1 MKNSETDTFS
11 YYNVP
16 IAQFADRSIRQLLE
30 EPDNVKGLLEIADEN
45 IVARIDCNQLKE
57 AREMPQSIIEQSFQ
71 QGEARGERRGERRGE
86 MRVQRKN
93 TLRVLE
99 LRFDDVP
106 DSLVRKI
113 NAIRSL
119 SRLDAIHEQAVIAE
133 TLADIDWENI

>member
-57 AREMPQSIIEQSFQ
+57 AREMPQSIIEKSFQ
-71 QGEARGERRGERRGE
+71 QGRHA
-86 MRVQRKN
+86 VK
-93 TLRVLE
+93 
-99 LRFDDVP
+99 
-106 DSLVRKI
+106 
-113 NAIRSL
+113 
-119 SRLDAIHEQAVIAE
+119 DAVKDAGRCVCNGRIP
-133 TLADIDWENI
+133 